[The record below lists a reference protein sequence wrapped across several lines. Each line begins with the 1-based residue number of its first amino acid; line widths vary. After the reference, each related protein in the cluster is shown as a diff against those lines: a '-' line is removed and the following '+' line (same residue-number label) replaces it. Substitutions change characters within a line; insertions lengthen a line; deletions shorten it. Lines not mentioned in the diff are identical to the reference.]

1 VVVTGVELFLSGMA
15 ALALVSVVVK
25 ARAGDKRARVAA
37 EIAQVGTSPVSL
49 VGRVL
54 VTALV
59 IVSVQW
65 LMITHANNVTLRW
78 AVFGFPALVTA
89 YTLTKAL
96 TVVEVNSSRRRG
108 GGRR

>member
-1 VVVTGVELFLSGMA
+1 MSGAELFLGGMA
-15 ALALVSVVVK
+15 ALAIASVVIKAKAGVRRAQAAADI
-25 ARAGDKRARVAA
+25 ARA
-37 EIAQVGTSPVSL
+37 GTSPVSL

-59 IVSVQW
+59 IVAVQW
-65 LMITHANNVTLRW
+65 LVLTHAENVTLRW
-78 AVFGFPALVTA
+78 VVLGLPALVTA

-96 TVVEVNSSRRRG
+96 TVVEINPTRKG

>member
-1 VVVTGVELFLSGMA
+1 MNGAELFLGGMA
-15 ALALVSVVVK
+15 ALAVLSVVVK
-25 ARAGDKRARVAA
+25 AQAGVRRAQAAADIARA
-37 EIAQVGTSPVSL
+37 GTSPVSL

-59 IVSVQW
+59 IVAVQW
-65 LMITHANNVTLRW
+65 MVLTHAENASLRW
-78 AVFGFPALVTA
+78 VVLGFPALVTA

-96 TVVEVNSSRRRG
+96 TVVEINPTRKG

>member
-1 VVVTGVELFLSGMA
+1 MNGAELFLGGMV
-15 ALALVSVVVK
+15 ALAVTSVVIKAKAGVRRAQAAADI
-25 ARAGDKRARVAA
+25 ARA
-37 EIAQVGTSPVSL
+37 GTSPVSL

-59 IVSVQW
+59 IVGVQW
-65 LMITHANNVTLRW
+65 LVISHGGNVTLRC
-78 AVFGFPALVTA
+78 VVLGFPALVTA

-96 TVVEVNSSRRRG
+96 TVVEINPARK

>member
-1 VVVTGVELFLSGMA
+1 MFLGGMA
-15 ALALVSVVVK
+15 ALAIASVVIRAKAGVRWAQAAADI
-25 ARAGDKRARVAA
+25 ARA
-37 EIAQVGTSPVSL
+37 GTSPVSL

-59 IVSVQW
+59 IVGVQW
-65 LMITHANNVTLRW
+65 LVLTHNDNATLRW
-78 AVFGFPALVTA
+78 VVLGFPALVTA

-96 TVVEVNSSRRRG
+96 TVVEINPTRK

>member
-1 VVVTGVELFLSGMA
+1 MSGAELFLGGMA
-15 ALALVSVVVK
+15 VLAIASVVVRAK
-25 ARAGDKRARVAA
+25 AGVRRAQAAADIARAG
-37 EIAQVGTSPVSL
+37 TNPVSL

-59 IVSVQW
+59 IVGVQW
-65 LMITHANNVTLRW
+65 LVITHNDNATLRW
-78 AVFGFPALVTA
+78 VVLGFPALVTA

-96 TVVEVNSSRRRG
+96 TVVEINPTRKS